1 MSIKKK
7 SNDVIDMPKVLS
19 DDQSLRTSIENMN
32 LEDNQDE
39 KEYVRRDQYHLVRG
53 KINPSSSQ

>member
-7 SNDVIDMPKVLS
+7 SNDVIDMSKVLS
-19 DDQSLRTSIENMN
+19 DDQSLRTSIEDMN

-39 KEYVRRDQYHLVRG
+39 KEYVRRDQYHLLRG

>member
-7 SNDVIDMPKVLS
+7 SNDVIDMSKVLS

>member
-7 SNDVIDMPKVLS
+7 SNDVIDMSKVLS
-19 DDQSLRTSIENMN
+19 DDQSLRTSIENIN

>member
-7 SNDVIDMPKVLS
+7 SNDVIDMSKVLR